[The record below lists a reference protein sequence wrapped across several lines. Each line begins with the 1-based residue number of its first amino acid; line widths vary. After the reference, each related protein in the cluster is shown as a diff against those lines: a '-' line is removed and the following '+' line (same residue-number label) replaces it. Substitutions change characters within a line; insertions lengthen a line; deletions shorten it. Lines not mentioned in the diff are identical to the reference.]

1 MSVIISPTLLFL
13 TVLEL
18 LVIPVTIIVVGFMF
32 FYLKANHRRI
42 IGSVLIVLGVL
53 DMFIVLLR
61 YPFTMVRF
69 TLLIDIITMLLGIV
83 SLFYSSKYH

>member
-18 LVIPVTIIVVGFMF
+18 LVIPVTTIVVGFIL
-32 FYLKANHRRI
+32 FYLKVNHRRI